1 MQSRLVWIGCLII
14 VGTAVALWFLNQR
27 DAPIEVSPPDISSD
41 APSVS
46 FNDVKMLV
54 NSPDGKPQY
63 RLLAS
68 KYQLYDNEQRSE
80 FDLPDI
86 TLYDNQGNRI
96 YARALQGEAHNHTS
110 VITLT
115 GNVRINQAKPE
126 TGSHRLEIITD
137 TLTVFPEK
145 QRATTDSAITA
156 TRGSQRFSAQGM
168 SLDLET
174 EVLHLHSNVEGT
186 YEP

>member
-1 MQSRLVWIGCLII
+1 MII
-14 VGTAVALWFLNQR
+14 MGTAVALWFLNQR
-27 DAPIEVSPPDISSD
+27 DTTIEVNLPDISPD
-41 APSVS
+41 APSAS
-46 FNDVKMLV
+46 FNDVKMLI

-68 KYQLYDNEQRSE
+68 NYQLYDDEQRSE

-86 TLYDNQGNRI
+86 TLYDNSGNQI
-96 YARALQGEAHNHTS
+96 YARALQGEAHSHTS

-115 GNVRINQAKPE
+115 GNVIINQAKPN
-126 TGSHRLEIITD
+126 TGSHQLKIITD
-137 TLTVFPEK
+137 TLTVFPEE

-156 TRGSQRFSAQGM
+156 TRGSQRFSARGM
-168 SLDLET
+168 SLDLKT
-174 EVLHLHSNVEGT
+174 EVLHLHNNVEGI